1 MSAPSI
7 VVIGA
12 GRLGCSIAWAEAAAG
27 STVHL
32 VARSTSERLA
42 AAKARGIEVHLLEVP
57 SIEALP
63 CEASWFLCVPDAALS
78 EIACAWGRLLD
89 QAGATLAWVAHGSGA
104 NDLEPLAHIA
114 ARGRAVVHPMRALPA
129 QPHLDSL
136 AGAPVSVLAD
146 SESAEQCALIHAA
159 SWGAEPLPLVPGAD
173 RGRYH
178 LACSLAANHLTGL
191 LAWAQRL
198 ATDSLGAE
206 GARKAV
212 LSLARSALERM
223 AESGPAEALTGPAV
237 RAELPTLQAHL
248 AGLQADTQEGRRDAA
263 RYRSAL
269 SALLEEA
276 QRGGRLSV
284 EQMNELRQQLELVDP
299 LPPEDDA

>member
-1 MSAPSI
+1 MSASSI

-12 GRLGCSIAWAEAAAG
+12 GRLGCAIAWAEAAAG

-32 VARSTSERLA
+32 VARRASERLA
-42 AAKARGIEVHLLEVP
+42 IAEARGIEVHLLEAP
-57 SIEALP
+57 SLEALP
-63 CEASWFLCVPDAALS
+63 REASWFLCVPDAALA
-78 EIACAWGRLLD
+78 EVARAWGRLLD
-89 QAGATLAWVAHGSGA
+89 QADAALAWVAHGSGA
-104 NDLEPLAHIA
+104 NDLEPLAQLA
-114 ARGRAVVHPMRALPA
+114 ARGRAVIHPMRALPA
-129 QPHLDSL
+129 QPHVDSL
-136 AGAPVSVLAD
+136 VGTPVSVLAD
-146 SESAEQCALIHAA
+146 SESAEQRALTHAA
-159 SWGAEPLPLVPGAD
+159 RWGAEALPLVPGTD
-173 RGRYH
+173 RRRYH

-191 LAWAQRL
+191 LAWAERL

-212 LSLARSALERM
+212 LSLAQSALERM

-248 AGLQADTQEGRRDAA
+248 AGLEADAQQGQRDAA

-269 SALLEEA
+269 AALLEEA

-284 EQMNELRQQLELVDP
+284 EQMNELRQQLKLPDP
-299 LPPEDDA
+299 LPPGDGA